1 MASNLQNT
9 NYGKHCMN
17 LVLDIKNLSG
27 QRKALVERVD
37 IVNQRINYFN
47 KDN

>member
-17 LVLDIKNLSG
+17 LVLG

-37 IVNQRINYFN
+37 IVNQRINKTMSGSFIGIFP
-47 KDN
+47 